1 MLLGSEL
8 RGDRAAER
16 VTEAGD
22 STRRHLQDLGNEA
35 RRSSGVTC
43 SREVGRPAR
52 EPGVPAQLREEDR
65 DGCHSVRG
73 RCPGNEVVSEIRV
86 PVKGDQQPLGTRL
99 VSDEVAEKLDVVFC
113 SVRDV
118 PHTVSDVESLAAKH
132 SRRLEDDV
140 LLSSPQETKNH
151 EIDDHRRQ
159 RDVQEHVRRLRR
171 WVVELRRVPEDYR
184 GVQFTRMRIPIE
196 TFQLPNGLFVTLSE
210 DHTAPIVAVNLWY
223 HVGSANEREG
233 RTGFAHLFEH
243 MLFQGSAD
251 VAANEHFELI
261 QRAGGTLNGSTWLDR
276 TNYFET
282 VPSHQL
288 ELVLWLEGN
297 RMGWLLPAMTQQK
310 LDTQRDVVKNE
321 RRWSV
326 DNQPYGTWWE
336 RLPAL
341 AFPKDHPF
349 HHSLIGSMSDLDAAS
364 LEDIKHFFAT
374 YYTPDNAVLSI
385 AGDFDPAEARSL
397 VTKYFGAIPP
407 GKGKPPLPD
416 MSLPAKFGHWKRV
429 VVEDD
434 VMLPRLFLAFRS
446 PVFGSAEYYPA
457 SVTAAILGSRKGSRL
472 YRRLVRERQVAA
484 EAQAFTYDLT
494 KGSDLL
500 VLDVTARPGVAPEAM
515 EGEVAD
521 EVDLLVRDGITD
533 EEVARA
539 VALIQTDFVAA
550 MQSAGERAD
559 RLSLFA
565 TYFKNPELVNDQ
577 VQRYEAVTAAD
588 VNRFARERLSEENRA
603 SLLFLPRRELADE
616 AGHPEGQRI
625 RAEEMTAGVG
635 AEARQ

>member
-1 MLLGSEL
+1 
-8 RGDRAAER
+8 
-16 VTEAGD
+16 
-22 STRRHLQDLGNEA
+22 
-35 RRSSGVTC
+35 
-43 SREVGRPAR
+43 
-52 EPGVPAQLREEDR
+52 
-65 DGCHSVRG
+65 
-73 RCPGNEVVSEIRV
+73 
-86 PVKGDQQPLGTRL
+86 
-99 VSDEVAEKLDVVFC
+99 
-113 SVRDV
+113 
-118 PHTVSDVESLAAKH
+118 
-132 SRRLEDDV
+132 
-140 LLSSPQETKNH
+140 
-151 EIDDHRRQ
+151 
-159 RDVQEHVRRLRR
+159 
-171 WVVELRRVPEDYR
+171 
-184 GVQFTRMRIPIE
+184 MRIPIE
-196 TFQLPNGLFVTLSE
+196 TFRLPNGLFVTLSE
-210 DHTAPIVAVNLWY
+210 DHTAPIVAVNLWF

-288 ELVLWLEGN
+288 ELVLWLEAN

-341 AFPKDHPF
+341 AFPPDHPF

-374 YYTPDNAVLSI
+374 YYTPDNSVLSI
-385 AGDFDPAEARSL
+385 AGDFDPAEARAL
-397 VTKYFGAIPP
+397 VTKYFGSIPR
-407 GKGKPPLPD
+407 GNGTPPLPD
-416 MSLPAKFGHWKRV
+416 MSLPPTFGHWKRV

-446 PVFGSAEYYPA
+446 PVFGTPLYYPA
-457 SVTAAILGSRKGSRL
+457 SVASAVLGLRKGSRL

-500 VLDVTARPGVAPEAM
+500 VLDVTARPGVAPEM
-515 EGEVAD
+515 LEREVAN
-521 EVDLLVRDGITD
+521 EVDVLVRDGVSD

-539 VALIQTDFVAA
+539 IALIQTDFVAA

-565 TYFKNPELVNDQ
+565 TYFKNPELVNEQ

-588 VNRFARERLSEENRA
+588 VNRFARERLGEENRA
-603 SLLFLPRRELADE
+603 SLLFLPRHEASDE
-616 AGHPEGQRI
+616 QGRPEGQRVTT
-625 RAEEMTAGVG
+625 ADELTAGVG